1 MDQGFVQQ
9 KGFDVSIQQQADKTH
24 TKKKQQQLHF
34 EIKHWKLNEKKSA
47 ICLWLEVRD
56 GVTLPNSEEDRLNKR
71 RMS

>member
-34 EIKHWKLNEKKSA
+34 EIKLRKLNEKKSA
-47 ICLWLEVRD
+47 ICL
-56 GVTLPNSEEDRLNKR
+56 
-71 RMS
+71 